1 MRLPV
6 TQRSCVILMD
16 VLGHSLEEIRA
27 VTEMSVP
34 SFKAALHRGRTRL
47 REISDEPEDY
57 TQPALACP
65 SGRCFNAHDF
75 DALRD
80 MLAEDV
86 RLGLVS
92 HLRMNGRKEVSN
104 YFGNYAS
111 IGDWHLVP
119 GRVDGQPEVLVCD
132 PRSPPQRRPISSCS
146 TGRKALSPASA
157 ISGMRATSWK
167 ALNSPLT
174 DNRTDARQKP
184 LKPD

>member
-16 VLGHSLEEIRA
+16 VLEEIRA

-34 SFKAALHRGRTRL
+34 SIKAALHRGRTRL

-57 TQPALACP
+57 TQPALGEPERSLLAAYIE
-65 SGRCFNAHDF
+65 RFNAHDF

-80 MLAEDV
+80 MLAEDL
-86 RLGLVS
+86 RLELVS

-119 GRVDGQPEVLVCD
+119 GRVDGQPAVLVCD
-132 PRSPPQRRPISSCS
+132 PRSPS
-146 TGRKALSPASA
+146 AAASYFILLNWA
-157 ISGMRATSWK
+157 EGAVAGIRDFRYARYVMKSAELAT
-167 ALNSPLT
+167 
-174 DNRTDARQKP
+174 DG
-184 LKPD
+184 